1 MNKIIRPFLL
11 GVFVLLLVHEAFG
24 FSNFPHSSAFSRQ
37 QKRSAPFVANRG
49 NGVLPQR
56 GSNTAGIAPPPTTR
70 SIQSSPSPL
79 FSIFGTIELG
89 DLFYDD
95 ASMAF
100 SAWEWISN
108 MGAPA
113 ALIGGAVLV
122 TLSETR
128 EALSPRKND
137 VKWIRLAKLS
147 MRYLLLSSFALEVVC
162 IFVGTITGSVLL
174 GHGPQ
179 AAAKMAGYQSPLQ
192 LLHHHHELEYLT
204 TQICFL
210 QGLFNWLGAVAI
222 EMILPRPTETR
233 TARRMN
239 KCLAGWLVSFMIW
252 MLAFYNNHLSFYSD
266 YLSMLRRFVAL
277 FLQDYFLGRPW
288 RPLSLLYGPAFAA
301 SSILTWKAFSSPPED
316 DEDVTVAEE
325 ANDK

>member
-1 MNKIIRPFLL
+1 MIAMLRPFLL
-11 GVFVLLLVHEAFG
+11 GVSLLLLLHAALG
-24 FSNFPHSSAFSRQ
+24 FSNFPHSVAFSRQ
-37 QKRSAPFVANRG
+37 RERSAVVAANRR
-49 NGVLPQR
+49 NGAVPQG
-56 GSNTAGIAPPPTTR
+56 GSHAVRIVTTTSR
-70 SIQSSPSPL
+70 SVRSTPSHL
-79 FSIFGTIELG
+79 SAIFGTIELG

-100 SAWEWISN
+100 NAWEWTSN

-128 EALSPRKND
+128 EALSPRKHD
-137 VKWIRLAKLS
+137 KKWLRLAKLS

-233 TARRMN
+233 SARRMN
-239 KCLAGWLVSFMIW
+239 KCLAGWLMSFMIW

-266 YLSMLRRFVAL
+266 YMSMLQRFVTL
-277 FLQDYFLGRPW
+277 FVKDYFMGKPW

-301 SSILTWKAFSSPPED
+301 SSILTWRAFSSPPED
-316 DEDVTVAEE
+316 DEDVTVGENAHE
-325 ANDK
+325 D